1 MCNSPHQPEMYK
13 WLFASRISQAQFHA
27 VDMLFKKMALMPI
40 LQNVK
45 QKFIRMKKLKLGV
58 IGTGRIGKVHIATL
72 VQSVPQAEVIAV
84 ADVNISGATE
94 VANGY
99 GISAVYSNYK
109 DVINHPEVEAVVICS
124 PTDTHAQYIIEAAQ
138 AGKHIFCEKPVDLS
152 LEVIQGALN
161 AVEKA
166 GVKLMVGFNR
176 RFDPNF
182 AKLKQLVIDGKI
194 GDPHILKI
202 TSRDP
207 APPPAEYSAVS
218 GGMFM
223 DMTIHDFD
231 MARYIVGSEVT
242 EVYVKSAVLV
252 DPAIGA
258 AGDVDTAII
267 TLTFAN
273 GAMGVIDNSR
283 KAVYGYDQRVEI
295 FGSKGMANA
304 DNNYPENHRYFAN
317 DGVHSSLPLNF
328 FMDRYLDA
336 YANEMKIFCNAVVNS
351 LPLPVS
357 GDDGLKS
364 VAIALA
370 AKKSV
375 QENRPV
381 KLSEI
386 LQVN

>member
-1 MCNSPHQPEMYK
+1 
-13 WLFASRISQAQFHA
+13 
-27 VDMLFKKMALMPI
+27 
-40 LQNVK
+40 
-45 QKFIRMKKLKLGV
+45 MKKLKIGV
-58 IGTGRIGKVHIATL
+58 IGAGRIGKVHTATL
-72 VQSVPQAEVIAV
+72 VQSVP
-84 ADVNISGATE
+84 
-94 VANGY
+94 
-99 GISAVYSNYK
+99 SAVVVALADINLKSANELAETFGITSVFNNYM

-124 PTDTHAQYIIEAAQ
+124 PTNTHARYIIDAAK

-152 LEVIQGALN
+152 FEVIKGAIK
-161 AVEKA
+161 AATSA

-182 AKLKQLVIDGKI
+182 SKIKQLVIDGKI

-207 APPPAEYSAVS
+207 APPPAEYSSVS

-242 EVYVKSAVLV
+242 EVYTKASVLI
-252 DPAIGA
+252 DPAIGK

-273 GAMGVIDNSR
+273 GAIGVIDNSR

-295 FGSKGMANA
+295 FGSKGMVCA
-304 DNNYPENHRYFAN
+304 DNNFPENHLYYAS
-317 DGVHSSLPLNF
+317 DGVHGSLPLNF
-328 FMDRYLDA
+328 FMDRYLEA
-336 YANEMKIFCNAVVNS
+336 YANEMKIFCDAVINN
-351 LPLPVS
+351 LKLPVD
-357 GDDGLKS
+357 GNDGLMS

-370 AKKSV
+370 AKKSHL
-375 QENRPV
+375 EHRPV

-386 LQVN
+386 I

>member
-1 MCNSPHQPEMYK
+1 
-13 WLFASRISQAQFHA
+13 
-27 VDMLFKKMALMPI
+27 
-40 LQNVK
+40 
-45 QKFIRMKKLKLGV
+45 MKKLKLGV

-72 VQSVPQAEVIAV
+72 VQCVAQAEVVAV
-84 ADVNISGATE
+84 ADIDLKAAQE
-94 VANGY
+94 VAATF
-99 GISAVYSNYK
+99 GISTVFADYQE
-109 DVINHPEVEAVVICS
+109 VINHPEVEAVVICS
-124 PTDTHAQYIIEAAQ
+124 PTDTHAQYIVEIAK
-138 AGKHIFCEKPVDLS
+138 AGKHIFCEKPIDLS
-152 LEVIQGALN
+152 LEVIQGALE
-161 AVEKA
+161 AVAKA
-166 GVKLMVGFNR
+166 RVKLMVGFNR

-182 AKLKQLVIDGKI
+182 LKIKQLVEAGKI
-194 GDPHILKI
+194 GVPHILKI

-207 APPPAEYSAVS
+207 APPPAEYTAVS

-242 EVYVKSAVLV
+242 EVYTNAAVLV
-252 DPAIGA
+252 DPEIGK

-273 GAMGVIDNSR
+273 GALGVIDNSR

-304 DNNYPENHRYFAN
+304 DNNYPENHRFFGA
-317 DGVHSSLPLNF
+317 DGVHGSLPLNF
-328 FMDRYLDA
+328 FMERYLEA
-336 YANEMKIFCNAVVNS
+336 YAMEMKIFCDSVVND

-357 GDDGLKS
+357 GIDGLQS

-370 AKKSV
+370 AKKSYL
-375 QENRPV
+375 EKRAV

-386 LQVN
+386 L